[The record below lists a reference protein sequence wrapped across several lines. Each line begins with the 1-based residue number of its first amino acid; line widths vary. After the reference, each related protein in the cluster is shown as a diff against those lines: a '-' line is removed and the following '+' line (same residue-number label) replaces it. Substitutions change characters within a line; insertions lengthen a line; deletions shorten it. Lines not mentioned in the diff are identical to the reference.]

1 MTLEVVK
8 ELFLGDATKPMRL
21 IPYHRWGIIYDPFD
35 GEVAHN
41 LADWL
46 TCIDINLIHIRV
58 LEYPFTVFIQL
69 ATIEDCLAEDWS
81 YG

>member
-21 IPYHRWGIIYDPFD
+21 IPYHRGGIIDDALD

-41 LADWL
+41 PRDWL
-46 TCIDINLIHIRV
+46 GGIDINLIHIRA
-58 LEYPFTVFIQL
+58 LEYPFAVFIHL
-69 ATIEDCLAEDWS
+69 TTIEDCLAEDWS
-81 YG
+81 YR